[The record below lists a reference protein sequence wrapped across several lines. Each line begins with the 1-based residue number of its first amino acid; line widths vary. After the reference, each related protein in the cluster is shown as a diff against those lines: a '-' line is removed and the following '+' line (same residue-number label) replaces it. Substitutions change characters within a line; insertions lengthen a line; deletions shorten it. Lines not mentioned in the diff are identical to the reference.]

1 MMMVVSGDDVMV
13 VSGDDDDGG
22 GDNDDDD
29 DYGDDN
35 GDRVDRYFLPW
46 EIPAGKY
53 WYLPVNTAK
62 QILAKWEM
70 YSFKAYFTLKHHVK
84 DIV

>member
-1 MMMVVSGDDVMV
+1 MMMV
-13 VSGDDDDGG
+13 VSGDDDDGGDSDDG

-35 GDRVDRYFLPW
+35 GDRVGRYFPPW

-53 WYLPVNTAK
+53 RQANSGKSGKYRE
-62 QILAKWEM
+62 ILK
-70 YSFKAYFTLKHHVK
+70 
-84 DIV
+84 